1 MLIKRL
7 EVTLHH
13 TPPAV
18 TSLLSGMKT
27 TLCQVLISQFQE
39 TSMTFRETVLSLKL
53 DQEMT
58 LTMTSELML
67 IKKTRG
73 YASPYTTSGN
83 FSPFWDENHIM
94 PGTHITI
101 PRDEHHIM
109 RNSALMQ
116 KSRREPYSNELANGD
131 KSDDKELEKE
141 NDPNDFAV
149 DLHGHT
155 DRGYGSEVPSDYFDK
170 NHIMPG
176 THITIPR
183 DETAHDLGNNVRA

>member
-1 MLIKRL
+1 
-7 EVTLHH
+7 
-13 TPPAV
+13 
-18 TSLLSGMKT
+18 
-27 TLCQVLISQFQE
+27 
-39 TSMTFRETVLSLKL
+39 
-53 DQEMT
+53 
-58 LTMTSELML
+58 
-67 IKKTRG
+67 
-73 YASPYTTSGN
+73 
-83 FSPFWDENHIM
+83 M